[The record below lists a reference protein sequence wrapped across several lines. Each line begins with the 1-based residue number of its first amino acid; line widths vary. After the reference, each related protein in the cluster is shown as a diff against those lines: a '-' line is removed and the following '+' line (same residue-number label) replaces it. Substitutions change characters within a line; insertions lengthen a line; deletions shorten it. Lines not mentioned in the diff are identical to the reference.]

1 MVSTFVVEKKD
12 KSWRFCIDCRQL
24 NKVTKMDAYP
34 LSRID
39 ESLDAL
45 AGSSWFST
53 LDLVSGYWQC
63 EVDEKE
69 KPKIAFSTHMGLFQF
84 KVLPFGISI
93 ALVPMKDSWN

>member
-12 KSWRFCIDCRQL
+12 KSWRFCVDCRQL

-34 LSRID
+34 LSRTD

-53 LDLVSGYWQC
+53 LALVSGYWQC
-63 EVDEKE
+63 EVYK
-69 KPKIAFSTHMGLFQF
+69 KLHFQRIWVFFQF
-84 KVLPFGISI
+84 KVLSFGISI
-93 ALVPMKDSWN
+93 ALVPMKDSWD